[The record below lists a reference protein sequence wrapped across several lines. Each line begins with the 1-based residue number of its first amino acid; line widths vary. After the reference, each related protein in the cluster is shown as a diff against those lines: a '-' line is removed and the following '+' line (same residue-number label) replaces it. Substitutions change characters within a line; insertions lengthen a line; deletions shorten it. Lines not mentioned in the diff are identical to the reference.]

1 MGMFKEA
8 RGAGKGEAGR
18 RSGGGAGIGE
28 LSGSGGGTGELA
40 RKVVL
45 GAEGSGVKTDPLS
58 SGVQIGSAVAEG
70 RAGMTAST
78 LRSLYPPG
86 TLL

>member
-8 RGAGKGEAGR
+8 RGAGKGEAGK
-18 RSGGGAGIGE
+18 RSGGGAGIVE
-28 LSGSGGGTGELA
+28 LSGGGGGTGELT

-45 GAEGSGVKTDPLS
+45 GAGGSGVKTDPLI

-70 RAGMTAST
+70 RAAA
-78 LRSLYPPG
+78 
-86 TLL
+86 